1 VGTLRSDTKRQVADF
16 VRNHYKPRPEA
27 KFAKSTEE
35 RSDSPQCPYAVRVA
49 LRVLLN
55 HVEPGWDNCKY
66 LVEAW
71 LDGKLDDGKK
81 P

>member
-1 VGTLRSDTKRQVADF
+1 VTIESGKPAPVTSDANSAVQRRPVA
-16 VRNHYKPRPEA
+16 KEA
-27 KFAKSTEE
+27 G
-35 RSDSPQCPYAVRVA
+35 CPYEVRVA

-55 HVEPGWDNCKY
+55 HVEPGWDNCKA

>member
-1 VGTLRSDTKRQVADF
+1 M
-16 VRNHYKPRPEA
+16 
-27 KFAKSTEE
+27 TEE